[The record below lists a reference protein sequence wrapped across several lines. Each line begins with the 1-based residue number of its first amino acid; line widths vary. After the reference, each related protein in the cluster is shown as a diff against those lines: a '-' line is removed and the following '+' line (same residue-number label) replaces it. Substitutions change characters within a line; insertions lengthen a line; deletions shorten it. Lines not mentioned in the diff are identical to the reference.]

1 VRPRRAARLGVLVA
15 ALAGCSGEPAAGDGA
30 FPAEPLSTTKSQ
42 GGALSVAVRTSP
54 SQPPPRGTC
63 AVELTVTDAAG
74 TPVDGLAVVVVPF
87 MPSHGHG
94 ASVKP
99 TVTARGGGRYE
110 VANVTL
116 FMPGS
121 WELRTTF
128 SGKVEDR
135 AAPIVN
141 VP

>member
-1 VRPRRAARLGVLVA
+1 MSLRRAARLGALVCL
-15 ALAGCSGEPAAGDGA
+15 LAGCSGEPAAGDGS
-30 FPAEPLSTTKSQ
+30 FPSEPLSTVKSQ

-63 AVELTVTDAAG
+63 SVELTVTDAGGA
-74 TPVDGLAVVVVPF
+74 PVDGLAVAVVPF

-99 TVTARGGGRYE
+99 TVTPRGGGRYE
-110 VANVTL
+110 LTNVSL

-128 SGKVEDR
+128 TGKVEDR
-135 AAPIVN
+135 AAPIID